1 MYDMTVGCVTK
12 LREKTGDPALPVHVI
27 SGLAGGLSTAG
38 LDAAARGARDA
49 GANGFSFYDLATTK
63 ANGWAALATW
73 SAG

>member
-1 MYDMTVGCVTK
+1 MTVGCVTK
-12 LREKTGDPALPVHVI
+12 IRDVTGDQGTPVHLV

-49 GANGFSFYDLATTK
+49 GANGFSLYDLATTK